1 MHLWEFLLELLA
13 EKRCQSLI
21 MWTRQE
27 KGEFRIIKTEAVAK
41 LWGFENGRQGMT
53 YDKLSRALRQYYT
66 DGIITKV
73 RMKNWNAKCLHILRT
88 LRKESYNESEINH
101 LFKTVVLPNFL
112 YGLAVYGALHCT
124 RLP

>member
-101 LFKTVVLPNFL
+101 LFKTLVLPNFL
-112 YGLAVYGALHCT
+112 YGLAVYGSLH
-124 RLP
+124 

>member
-13 EKRCQSLI
+13 DKRCQSLI

-73 RMKNWNAKCLHILRT
+73 RMKNWNAKSLHILRT

-101 LFKTVVLPNFL
+101 LFKTLVLPNFL
-112 YGLAVYGALHCT
+112 YGLAVYGSLH
-124 RLP
+124 